1 MNTMEEYVQ
10 DLRRRKAHLREGGNK
25 KIQERLRQQGLLLA
39 RERLDKLLDPGTF
52 TETDMF
58 IGHHN
63 VYIAK
68 EIPCEGVVTGYG
80 EIDGRPVYIYSQDFS
95 AQGGT
100 MGRWTAR
107 KMCKLMDMAYYRG
120 CPVIGI
126 NHGSGAR
133 FQDHLGGDL
142 GGGVGFGNFFYKI
155 ANYSGVVPQIGLFM
169 GDNAGGGV
177 YGPGMQDFV
186 IATKQSNLFISGPG
200 PVKTVIGEDVTPE
213 QLGSAK
219 MHATVSGCVH
229 VLADD
234 DIDCLEKTR
243 KLLSFLPLNN
253 REAPPV
259 VDTGDD
265 PNRLCPELYDIVPI
279 EPRKVYDMH
288 KVIKVI
294 VDNGDFFEVHR
305 DYLKEMINGFARFDG
320 QTVGLVANNP
330 MYLAGSITEASAR
343 KAARFVRFC
352 DLFNI
357 PVVYLVDS
365 PAYMIGSEQERRG
378 ILSRG
383 TTFLFATSEATVPLV
398 TVVVRKMVAAS
409 QLTMGS
415 LALNADIVFAW
426 PIADTGAIDPEA
438 LAKIIYVDEIRSA
451 ENPQEVLRKRTEEV
465 QNQIGSIYDAASWQN
480 VNDVI
485 EPAETRSSIIRGLK
499 MTKNKVKPRP
509 QKKYSNIPL

>member
-1 MNTMEEYVQ
+1 MEEHVEE
-10 DLRRRKAHLREGGNK
+10 LRRRKEHLREGGNK
-25 KIQERLRQQGLLLA
+25 KLQERLRQQGMLLA
-39 RERLDKLLDPGTF
+39 RERIDKLVDPGTF
-52 TETDMF
+52 VETDMF
-58 IGHHN
+58 LSHHN
-63 VYIAK
+63 VHIKK
-68 EIPCEGVVTGYG
+68 EIPCEGVITGYA
-80 EIDGRPVYIYSQDFS
+80 EIDGRPVYVFSQDFS

-100 MGRWTAR
+100 MGRWTAK
-107 KMCKLMDMAYYRG
+107 KMCKLMDMAYYRR

-155 ANYSGVVPQIGLFM
+155 ALYSGVIPQIGLFM

-177 YGPGMQDFV
+177 YGPGMDDFV

-200 PVKTVIGEDVTPE
+200 PVKSVVGEDVTPE

-229 VLADD
+229 VLAED

-259 VDTGDD
+259 SDTGDD
-265 PNRLCPELYDIVPI
+265 PNRLCPELHDVVPV
-279 EPRKVYDMH
+279 EPRRVYDMH
-288 KVIKVI
+288 KVIKII
-294 VDNGDFFEVHR
+294 VDSGDFFEVHK
-305 DYLKEMINGFARFDG
+305 DYVKNIITGFARFAG
-320 QTVGLVANNP
+320 QPVGIIASNP
-330 MYLAGSITEASAR
+330 MHLAGAITEPAAR

-357 PVVYLVDS
+357 PVVYLIDS
-365 PAYMIGSEQERRG
+365 PGYMIGTEQERLG
-378 ILSRG
+378 ILTRG

-398 TVVVRKMVAAS
+398 TVVIRKMVAAA

-415 LALNADIVFAW
+415 LALHADIVFAW
-426 PIADTGAIDPEA
+426 PIADTGAIDPQA

-451 ENPQEVLRKRTEEV
+451 ENPEEVLRKRTEETEKE
-465 QNQIGSIYDAASWQN
+465 IGNIYDAASWQN
-480 VNDVI
+480 VTDVI
-485 EPAETRSSIIRGLK
+485 EPAETRLAIIRGLK
-499 MTKNKVKPRP
+499 MTKNKMKPRP
-509 QKKYSNIPL
+509 EKKYSNIPL